1 MHISIIMSVWPT
13 TLRTIMTRSWST
25 VNEKLGDVK
34 GELGSSCW
42 VASFII
48 SSSRHF
54 KILMFS
60 LASVPLKDSFDP
72 VWYSHDILRALALC
86 SVYSPSSREGKRSRE
101 FRWNKASQ
109 ARVKAYGERKL
120 IVKRPN
126 NRQLKPDGYMA
137 DLTLNILKY
146 NKLTYSWFLAR

>member
-1 MHISIIMSVWPT
+1 
-13 TLRTIMTRSWST
+13 MTRSWST

-72 VWYSHDILRALALC
+72 V
-86 SVYSPSSREGKRSRE
+86 
-101 FRWNKASQ
+101 
-109 ARVKAYGERKL
+109 
-120 IVKRPN
+120 
-126 NRQLKPDGYMA
+126 
-137 DLTLNILKY
+137 
-146 NKLTYSWFLAR
+146 